1 MKNIFEVLTNKK
13 NTIKVEVPK
22 KTIQNPS
29 LAQIKDI
36 LLIKVLSGGATRK

>member
-22 KTIQNPS
+22 KNIQNPS

-36 LLIKVLSGGATRK
+36 LLIKVLSGGTNRK